1 MTKGRPLKLL
11 LVFTLPALLSN
22 FLSQVYS
29 LTDSIIVGKVLG
41 NRALDAIGVT
51 MPIILL
57 IVSLVI
63 GVNIGCG
70 TVTVNYDG
78 ITKNRCVIGDNS
90 FVGCNTNLIAP
101 VKLGKAV
108 YTAAGTTVTRD
119 IPDYALAI
127 ERGVMKINEGYTI
140 RKLKTKQGK

>member
-70 TVTVNYDG
+70 VLMAKSFGKKEYGQVRH
-78 ITKNRCVIGDNS
+78 IFVNS
-90 FVGCNTNLIAP
+90 FYFALFFQTKTDILAGLILTP
-101 VKLGKAV
+101 SEYLFLIS
-108 YTAAGTTVTRD
+108 Y
-119 IPDYALAI
+119 IFYI
-127 ERGVMKINEGYTI
+127 
-140 RKLKTKQGK
+140 